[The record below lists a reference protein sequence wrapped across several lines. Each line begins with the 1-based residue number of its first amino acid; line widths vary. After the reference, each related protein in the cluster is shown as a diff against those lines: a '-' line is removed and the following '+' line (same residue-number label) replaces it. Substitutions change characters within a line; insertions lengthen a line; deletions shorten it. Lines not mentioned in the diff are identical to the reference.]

1 MPKILRIG
9 SYSERLPIPGNGCPL
24 ITRMNLARHSRNQK
38 IHLNHEKHKNSRKK
52 ANTVLSR
59 DCGKDAEH
67 TEERQI
73 HFTMKNMKV
82 MK

>member
-1 MPKILRIG
+1 M
-9 SYSERLPIPGNGCPL
+9 
-24 ITRMNLARHSRNQK
+24 RHSRNQK
-38 IHLNHEKHKNSRKK
+38 IHLNHEKHENSRKK

-67 TEERQI
+67 TEESQI

>member
-1 MPKILRIG
+1 MKFLV
-9 SYSERLPIPGNGCPL
+9 
-24 ITRMNLARHSRNQK
+24 RHSRNQK
-38 IHLNHEKHKNSRKK
+38 IDLNHEKHENSRKI

-67 TEERQI
+67 TEESQI

-82 MK
+82 MKLNPAAPVA